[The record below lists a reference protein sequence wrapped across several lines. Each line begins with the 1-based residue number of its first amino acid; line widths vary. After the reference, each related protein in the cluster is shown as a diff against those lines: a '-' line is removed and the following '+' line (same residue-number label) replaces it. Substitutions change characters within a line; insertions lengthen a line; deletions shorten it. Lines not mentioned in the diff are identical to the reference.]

1 MSLIKHMQCEL
12 GQSLDNELVE
22 IDVIRLQI
30 MHELNAAIEC
40 LCYVVCQSSER
51 VWWGAMWTFW

>member
-12 GQSLDNELVE
+12 GHSLDNELVE
-22 IDVIRLQI
+22 LDVIRLQI

-40 LCYVVCQSSER
+40 LCYV
-51 VWWGAMWTFW
+51 